1 MTETKPDTITQTI
14 GVLLRR
20 ETEAR
25 ILAPVIEA
33 LGAEFGRERV
43 VEIVRDVIIGLAR
56 EQGAAL
62 AAEHGDGAVAFLET
76 LQFWTR
82 GGALEI
88 ELLGQG
94 PERFDFDVTR
104 CRYAEMYREM
114 GLGGIGHLLSCGR
127 DGAFVEGYDP
137 EMKLERD
144 QTIMSGAS
152 CCTFRYRRAPAGG

>member
-1 MTETKPDTITQTI
+1 MTGDGSSP
-14 GVLLRR
+14 
-20 ETEAR
+20 
-25 ILAPVIEA
+25 ILARRRAQAEVIGPIFE
-33 LGAEFGRERV
+33 EMVQEIGRERA
-43 VEIVRDVIIGLAR
+43 EAILGSAIRKAAIAEGAR
-56 EQGAAL
+56 YRAA
-62 AAEHGDGAVAFLET
+62 AAEAAEDDPVAAFAELFE
-76 LQFWTR
+76 LWTR

-88 ELLGQG
+88 ELLGQS

-144 QTIMSGAS
+144 QTIMSGAP